1 MGVTEPGRAG
11 GTVVVTGAGR
21 GIGRALALIL
31 ARSGYSLLLLSRS
44 AGPLEETRCL
54 CAGLTAVRTLVA
66 DVRDPAQMAALTE
79 TLATGGPIHAVV
91 NNAGIGE
98 WSPVDELSDE
108 SWRRQL
114 DTNLTGAFHVVRAT
128 LPALRRQR
136 RGLYVNIGSDSSLVG
151 ISGRAAY
158 NASKFGLA
166 GLTMSLRAEL
176 AGDGVHAAIVYAGR
190 ADTHFRGL
198 QPGDRPGALRP
209 ELVAA
214 AAAFVIDQYPDA
226 LVGELSVFPPGAGA
240 AGPRTFV

>member
-1 MGVTEPGRAG
+1 MGVDEPGRAK

-21 GIGRALALIL
+21 GIGRALSLIL
-31 ARSGYSLLLLSRS
+31 ARSGYSLVLLSRS

-54 CAGLTAVRTLVA
+54 CEDLTPVSAIVA
-66 DVRDPAQMAALTE
+66 DVRDPGPLAALTE
-79 TLATGGPIHAVV
+79 ALASGGPVHAVV
-91 NNAGIGE
+91 NNAGVGE
-98 WSPVDELSDE
+98 WSPVHELSEE

-128 LPALRRQR
+128 LPTLRRQR

-158 NASKFGLA
+158 NASKFGLV
-166 GLTMSLRAEL
+166 GLTMSMRAEL
-176 AGDGVHAAIVYAGR
+176 AGDGVHASIIYAGK

-214 AAAFVIDQYPDA
+214 AAAFIIDQYPDA
-226 LVGELSVFPPGAGA
+226 LVGELSVFPPGPGA
-240 AGPRTFV
+240 AGPRTLV